1 MTSTLTPSTS
11 RASFAIGSEATAKR
25 VVDLL
30 TESFF
35 EGQAAIAAFEGPDG
49 RWDITVHFAEAPDQ
63 ASIRELVGLAAGD
76 DVAHGIIFDTI
87 EAKDWVK
94 TTLEGLVP
102 VRAGRFIVHGS
113 HDRAKVA
120 PNQLG
125 IEIEAALAF
134 GTGHHGTTRGCLLLL
149 DHVLR
154 AYRPRRVLD
163 VGTGTGVLAIAA
175 AKALQSKVLA
185 SDIDPL
191 SVLTARENAR
201 LNGAGNWVQTIQAS
215 GFSAPEFA
223 EHGPFDLVL
232 ANILA
237 NPLKQMATPMT
248 HHLARSAMVILSG
261 LLPPQATGVIA
272 AYRARGLVLLKHL
285 QIEGWSSLLMR
296 YTR

>member
-11 RASFAIGSEATAKR
+11 RASFAIGSEQTAKR

-35 EGQAAIAAFEGPDG
+35 EGQAAIAAFESPGG

-63 ASIRELVGLAAGD
+63 ASIRELVRLAAGD
-76 DVAHGIIFDTI
+76 DVAQGITFDAI

-191 SVLTARENAR
+191 SVVTARENAR
-201 LNGAGNWVQTIQAS
+201 LNGAGNLVQTIQAS
-215 GFSAPEFA
+215 GFSAREFA

-248 HHLARSAMVILSG
+248 RHLARSAMVILSG

-285 QIEGWSSLLMR
+285 QIEGWSILLMR